1 MFRTNPLI
9 RDIYEKKIIG
19 KIEKEGI
26 IDIICDICNRPN
38 VTPSPLNS
46 ERPFNRGDRKEQNK
60 VPHVPIVP
68 HVPHYV
74 SGHAQKTP

>member
-9 RDIYEKKIIG
+9 RDIYEKKVIG
-19 KIEKEGI
+19 KIEKEDI

-38 VTPSPLNS
+38 VKPSPLNS
-46 ERPFNRGDRKEQNK
+46 EKPFNWSDRKEQNE
-60 VPHVPIVP
+60 VL

-74 SGHAQKTP
+74 SGHA